1 MPSGLI
7 IRPGTTGDA
16 PFIQRVHEESIRGTS
31 PGFYSRAELESWASG
46 LHMDRYAW
54 AMNFADERYVLAEVE
69 GEGGNLA
76 GFCSWLPGEVKGL
89 YIHPAW
95 LRRGVAGALM
105 DHAERAIIAAGA
117 MRIHLGASRIARPF
131 YEKRGYRMVRR
142 LEWKSRG
149 GLVMEAFAMK
159 KTVAL

>member
-1 MPSGLI
+1 M
-7 IRPGTTGDA
+7 
-16 PFIQRVHEESIRGTS
+16 HEASIRGIP

-46 LHMDRYAW
+46 LHMDRYIW
-54 AMNFADERYVLAEVE
+54 AMNFAEERYVLAEVD

-76 GFCSWLPGEVKGL
+76 GFCSWLPAEVKGL

-105 DHAERAIIAAGA
+105 DHTEQAIVAAGA
-117 MRIHLGASRIARPF
+117 PRIRLSASRIARPF
-131 YEKRGYRMVRR
+131 YEKRGYRTIRR

-149 GLVMEAFAMK
+149 QLVMEAFAMEK
-159 KTVAL
+159 AIRR